1 MPQFDYD
8 FDPVSRITVGAI
20 GRPGQRDF
28 YLQAR
33 SGLRV
38 VTLKI
43 EKQQVQALAIGIS
56 QLLEQ
61 IGDVLPQLRTDLVN
75 VNNPRMTLEEPVYPA
90 FMIGQIGLGYDE
102 ARALVIII
110 AQELVVEDAEGSSQA
125 ALARFVAG
133 REMMRDFSEH
143 ALALVAAGRPTC
155 PLCGQPIDPR
165 GHFCPPSNGHS
176 TSLIQ

>member
-8 FDPVSRITVGAI
+8 FDPVSRITVGAV
-20 GRPGQRDF
+20 GQPGQREF

-33 SGLRV
+33 TGLRL

-61 IGDVLPQLRTDLVN
+61 LGDVLPQLRTDLVN
-75 VNNPRMTLEEPVYPA
+75 INNPRMALEEPIYPA
-90 FMIGQIGLGYDE
+90 FVIGQIGLGYDE
-102 ARALVIII
+102 ERQLMSII
-110 AQELVVEDAEGSSQA
+110 AQELVVEEADVSSQA

-133 REMMRDFSEH
+133 REMMRDFSEY

-176 TSLIQ
+176 TSLLQ

>member
-8 FDPVSRITVGAI
+8 FDPVSRITVGAV
-20 GRPGQRDF
+20 GQPGQRDF

-33 SGLRV
+33 TGLRL

-43 EKQQVQALAIGIS
+43 EKQQVQALAVGIS

-61 IGDVLPQLRTDLVN
+61 LGDVLPQLRTDLVN
-75 VNNPRMTLEEPVYPA
+75 INNPRMALEEPIYPA
-90 FMIGQIGLGYDE
+90 FVIGQIGLGYDE
-102 ARALVIII
+102 ERNLMIII
-110 AQELVVEDAEGSSQA
+110 AQELVVEDADVSSQA
-125 ALARFVAG
+125 ALARIVAG
-133 REMMRDFSEH
+133 REMMRDFSEY
-143 ALALVAAGRPTC
+143 ALALVSAGRPTC

-176 TSLIQ
+176 KSLLQ

>member
-61 IGDVLPQLRTDLVN
+61 VGDVLPQLRTDLVN

-125 ALARFVAG
+125 GIFALPA
-133 REMMRDFSEH
+133 MDT
-143 ALALVAAGRPTC
+143 ALR
-155 PLCGQPIDPR
+155 
-165 GHFCPPSNGHS
+165 
-176 TSLIQ
+176 